1 MCVQY
6 MVLTIF
12 IPDEYLPIMDLR
24 RLRYLVAVADEGHI
38 TRAAERLG
46 LQQPPLTRQIK
57 SLEDELGV
65 RLFER
70 LPRGVRP
77 TEAGRAVVEEARA
90 ILARAERLPDLAR
103 RAARG
108 EQGRLAVGVTSS
120 GAFHPFVAQQIRA
133 FRAAAPGVQLALAED
148 GTPELVRG
156 LEEERLDAAFVRS
169 RGALG
174 ADLKVELLSEEPMVA
189 ALPSGHARAGGKLT
203 LADLAEETFVF
214 YRRPTGPGLHDA
226 IVAACLR
233 AGFSP
238 RVGQEAPRI
247 ASTLGLVAAGLGV
260 SIVPASMQRMNVEGV
275 VFTALAGDPDLVAP
289 LLLATRRRD
298 RSAIVER
305 FRAQVKTAAG
315 SSPERRS
322 G

>member
-1 MCVQY
+1 
-6 MVLTIF
+6 
-12 IPDEYLPIMDLR
+12 MDLR
-24 RLRYLVAVADEGHI
+24 RLRYLVVVAEEGHI

-46 LQQPPLTRQIK
+46 IQQPPLTRQIRA
-57 SLEDELGV
+57 LEEELGV

-70 LPRGVRP
+70 LPRGMRL
-77 TEAGRAVVEEARA
+77 TDAGRAVVGEAQA
-90 ILARAERLPDLAR
+90 ILERAGRLPDLAA

-108 EQGRLAVGVTSS
+108 ERGRLAVGYTSS

-133 FRAAAPGVQLALAED
+133 FRAASPGVLLALAED

-169 RGALG
+169 GG
-174 ADLKVELLSEEPMVA
+174 THGSDLLVEPVLEEPMVA
-189 ALPSGHARAGGKLT
+189 ALPTGHPLARLKSVA
-203 LADLAEETFVF
+203 LAALAEETFVF

-238 RVGQEAPRI
+238 MVGQEAPRMS
-247 ASTLGLVAAGLGV
+247 STLGLVAAGLGV

-275 VFTALAGDPDLVAP
+275 AFVPFGGDPGLTAP
-289 LLLATRRRD
+289 LLLVSRRRG
-298 RSAIVER
+298 RSAILER
-305 FRAQVKTAAG
+305 FRAQVKAAA
-315 SSPERRS
+315 
-322 G
+322 

>member
-1 MCVQY
+1 MA
-6 MVLTIF
+6 
-12 IPDEYLPIMDLR
+12 MDLR
-24 RLRYLVAVADEGHI
+24 RLRYLVTVAEEGHI

-46 LQQPPLTRQIK
+46 LQQPPLTRQIR

-70 LPRGVRP
+70 LPRGVKP
-77 TEAGRAVVEEARA
+77 TEAGRAVVDEARA

-120 GAFHPFVAQQIRA
+120 GAFHPFVAQQIRG
-133 FRAAAPGVQLALAED
+133 FRTAAPGVQLALAED

-156 LEEERLDAAFVRS
+156 LEEERLDAAFLRS

-174 ADLKVELLSEEPMVA
+174 ADLLIEPLLEEPMVA
-189 ALPSGHARAGGKLT
+189 ALPTGHRLSGPAVR
-203 LADLAEETFVF
+203 LAALAEETFVF

-238 RVGQEAPRI
+238 NVGQEAPRM

-260 SIVPASMQRMNVEGV
+260 SIVPASMQRMNLEGV
-275 VFTALAGDPDLVAP
+275 DFIPFAGDPGLVAP
-289 LLLATRRRD
+289 LFLATRRRG
-298 RSAIVER
+298 RSAIADR
-305 FRAQVKTAAG
+305 FRAQVKAACAPLPRAAEG
-315 SSPERRS
+315 EA

>member
-1 MCVQY
+1 
-6 MVLTIF
+6 
-12 IPDEYLPIMDLR
+12 MDLR
-24 RLRYLVAVADEGHI
+24 RLRYLVTVAEEGHI

-46 LQQPPLTRQIK
+46 IQQPPLTRQIRV
-57 SLEDELGV
+57 LEEELGA

-70 LPRGVRP
+70 LPRGMRL
-77 TEAGRAVVEEARA
+77 TDAGRAVVDEAQA
-90 ILARAERLPDLAR
+90 ILERAARLPDLAA

-108 EQGRLAVGVTSS
+108 ERGRLAVGYTSS

-133 FRAAAPGVQLALAED
+133 FRAAGPGVVLALAED

-169 RGALG
+169 GGTHG
-174 ADLKVELLSEEPMVA
+174 ADLLVEPLLEEPMVA
-189 ALPSGHARAGGKLT
+189 AVPTGHPMARLKGVELAALAG
-203 LADLAEETFVF
+203 ETFVF

-226 IVAACLR
+226 ILAACLR

-238 RVGQEAPRI
+238 TVGQEAPRMS
-247 ASTLGLVAAGLGV
+247 STLGLVAAGLGV

-275 VFTALAGDPDLVAP
+275 AFVPFRGDPGLVAP
-289 LLLATRRRD
+289 LLLVTRRKG

-305 FRAQVKTAAG
+305 FRTQVKAAAIV
-315 SSPERRS
+315 
-322 G
+322 

>member
-1 MCVQY
+1 
-6 MVLTIF
+6 
-12 IPDEYLPIMDLR
+12 MDLR
-24 RLRYLVAVADEGHI
+24 RLRYLVTVADEGHI

-46 LQQPPLTRQIK
+46 LQQPPLTRQIR

-70 LPRGVRP
+70 LPRGVKP

-90 ILARAERLPDLAR
+90 ILARAERLGDLAR

-133 FRAAAPGVQLALAED
+133 FRTAAPGVQLALAED
-148 GTPELVRG
+148 GTPELIRG
-156 LEEERLDAAFVRS
+156 LEEERLDAAFLRS

-174 ADLKVELLSEEPMVA
+174 ADLLIEPLLEEPMVA
-189 ALPSGHARAGGKLT
+189 ALPTGHPLAAQAAVKL
-203 LADLAEETFVF
+203 AALAEETFVF
-214 YRRPTGPGLHDA
+214 YRRPSGPGLYDA
-226 IVAACLR
+226 IMAACLA

-238 RVGQEAPRI
+238 NVGQEASRM
-247 ASTLGLVAAGLGV
+247 ASSLSLVASGLGV

-275 VFTALAGDPDLVAP
+275 AFVRLRGAKGLVAP
-289 LLLATRRRD
+289 LLLATRKRD
-298 RSAIVER
+298 RSTIVER
-305 FRAQVKTAAG
+305 FRREVSAAAAAL
-315 SSPERRS
+315 
-322 G
+322 

>member
-1 MCVQY
+1 
-6 MVLTIF
+6 
-12 IPDEYLPIMDLR
+12 MDLR
-24 RLRYLVAVADEGHI
+24 RLRYLVTVADEGHI

-46 LQQPPLTRQIK
+46 LQQPPLTRQIR

-70 LPRGVRP
+70 LPRGVKP

-90 ILARAERLPDLAR
+90 ILARAERLGDLAR

-133 FRAAAPGVQLALAED
+133 FRTAAPGVQLALAED
-148 GTPELVRG
+148 GTPELIRG
-156 LEEERLDAAFVRS
+156 LEEERLDAAFLRS

-174 ADLKVELLSEEPMVA
+174 ADLLIEPLLEEPMVA
-189 ALPSGHARAGGKLT
+189 ALPTGHPLAAQAAVKL
-203 LADLAEETFVF
+203 AALAEETFVF

-238 RVGQEAPRI
+238 NIGQEAPRI

-275 VFTALAGDPDLVAP
+275 TFVPFAGDPGLVAP
-289 LLLATRRRD
+289 LFLATRRRG
-298 RSAIVER
+298 RSVVAER
-305 FRAQVKTAAG
+305 FRGQVRAAAKT
-315 SSPERRS
+315 
-322 G
+322 

>member
-1 MCVQY
+1 ML
-6 MVLTIF
+6 LTF
-12 IPDEYLPIMDLR
+12 LIPLLYVVAMDLR
-24 RLRYLVAVADEGHI
+24 RLRYLVTVAEEGHI

-46 LQQPPLTRQIK
+46 IQQPPLTRQIRA
-57 SLEDELGV
+57 LEEELGE

-77 TEAGRAVVEEARA
+77 TEAGRAVVEEAKA
-90 ILARAERLPDLAR
+90 LLARAERLPDVAR

-108 EQGRLAVGVTSS
+108 ERGRLAVGYTSS

-133 FRAAAPGVQLALAED
+133 FRATAPGVLLELAED
-148 GTPELVRG
+148 GTPELVRS
-156 LEEERLDAAFVRS
+156 LEDERLDAAFVRS
-169 RGALG
+169 GGPLAGL
-174 ADLKVELLSEEPMVA
+174 LVEPLLDEPMVA
-189 ALPSGHARAGGKLT
+189 AVPSDHPLARSP
-203 LADLAEETFVF
+203 DLALAELAGETFVF

-238 RVGQEAPRI
+238 AVGQEAPRMS
-247 ASTLGLVAAGLGV
+247 STLGLVAAGLGL

-275 VFTALAGDPDLVAP
+275 AFVPLSGDPGLVAP
-289 LLLATRRRD
+289 LLLVTRRRD
-298 RSAIVER
+298 RSPIVER
-305 FRAQVKTAAG
+305 FRSQVRAAVAGPGPTG
-315 SSPERRS
+315 S

>member
-1 MCVQY
+1 ML
-6 MVLTIF
+6 LTF
-12 IPDEYLPIMDLR
+12 SIPWAYDARMDLR
-24 RLRYLVAVADEGHI
+24 RLRYLVTVAEEGHI

-46 LQQPPLTRQIK
+46 IQQPPLTRQIR
-57 SLEDELGV
+57 SLEDELGE

-70 LPRGVRP
+70 LPRGVKP

-90 ILARAERLPDLAR
+90 LLDRAERLADVAH

-108 EQGRLAVGVTSS
+108 ERGRLAVGYTSS

-133 FRAAAPGVQLALAED
+133 FRAAAPGVQLELAED

-156 LEEERLDAAFVRS
+156 LEDERLDAAFVRS
-169 RGALG
+169 GGPLEGLR
-174 ADLKVELLSEEPMVA
+174 VEPLLSEPMVA
-189 ALPSGHARAGGKLT
+189 ALPSDHPLAGSRDIALK
-203 LADLAEETFVF
+203 DLAAETFVF

-238 RVGQEAPRI
+238 TVAQEAPRMS
-247 ASTLGLVAAGLGV
+247 STLGLVAAGLGV

-275 VFTALAGDPDLVAP
+275 VFIPFRGDPGLAAP
-289 LLLATRRRD
+289 LLLVTRRRD
-298 RSAIVER
+298 RSAIVDR
-305 FRAQVKTAAG
+305 FRAQVKAAV
-315 SSPERRS
+315 S
-322 G
+322 

>member
-1 MCVQY
+1 
-6 MVLTIF
+6 
-12 IPDEYLPIMDLR
+12 MDLR
-24 RLRYLVAVADEGHI
+24 RLKYLVTVADEGHI

-46 LQQPPLTRQIK
+46 LQQPPLTRQIRN
-57 SLEDELGV
+57 LEDELGV

-70 LPRGVRP
+70 LPRGVKP

-90 ILARAERLPDLAR
+90 LLARAERLPDLAR
-103 RAARG
+103 RAAHG

-133 FRAAAPGVQLALAED
+133 FRTAAPGVQLELAED
-148 GTPELVRG
+148 GTPELVRAI
-156 LEEERLDAAFVRS
+156 EEERLDAAFLRS

-174 ADLKVELLSEEPMVA
+174 ADLLIEPLLEEPMVA
-189 ALPSGHARAGGKLT
+189 ALPTGHRLAAGPVR
-203 LADLAEETFVF
+203 LADLADETFVF

-238 RVGQEAPRI
+238 NVGQEAPRM

-260 SIVPASMQRMNVEGV
+260 SLVPASMQRMDLEGV
-275 VFTALAGDPDLVAP
+275 TFVALQGDGPAAP
-289 LLLATRRRD
+289 LFLATRRRG
-298 RSAIVER
+298 RSVVAER
-305 FRAQVKTAAG
+305 FRAQVRAAANKP
-315 SSPERRS
+315 SPLAGE
-322 G
+322 GVGEADG

>member
-1 MCVQY
+1 
-6 MVLTIF
+6 
-12 IPDEYLPIMDLR
+12 MDLR
-24 RLRYLVAVADEGHI
+24 RLRYLVTVAEEGHI

-46 LQQPPLTRQIK
+46 IQQPPLTRQIRA
-57 SLEDELGV
+57 LEDELGE

-70 LPRGVRP
+70 LPRGVKP
-77 TEAGRAVVEEARA
+77 TEAGRAVVEEAIA
-90 ILARAERLPDLAR
+90 LLDRAERLADVAH

-108 EQGRLAVGVTSS
+108 ERGRLAVGYTSS

-133 FRAAAPGVQLALAED
+133 FRAAAPGVQLELAED

-156 LEEERLDAAFVRS
+156 LEDERLDAAFVRS
-169 RGALG
+169 GGPLEG
-174 ADLKVELLSEEPMVA
+174 LLVEPLLSEPMVA
-189 ALPSGHARAGGKLT
+189 ALPSDHP
-203 LADLAEETFVF
+203 LAASPEIALRDLAAETFVF

-238 RVGQEAPRI
+238 TVAQEAPRMS
-247 ASTLGLVAAGLGV
+247 STLGLVAAGLGA

-275 VFTALAGDPDLVAP
+275 AFVPFRGDPGLSAP
-289 LLLATRRRD
+289 LLLVTRRRG

-305 FRAQVKTAAG
+305 FRSQVKAAAAG
-315 SSPERRS
+315 
-322 G
+322 